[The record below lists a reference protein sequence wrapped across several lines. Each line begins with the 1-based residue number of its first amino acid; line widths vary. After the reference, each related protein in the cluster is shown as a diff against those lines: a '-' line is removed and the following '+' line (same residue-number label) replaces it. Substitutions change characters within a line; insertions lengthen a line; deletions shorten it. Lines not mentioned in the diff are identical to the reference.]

1 MRAQAQAQAQAQ
13 IQAQAQAPAR
23 QIQSRGNWTRFCTP
37 PTKDEQIVNTALIV
51 FFNALTTH
59 FDFYSNWTLHRKP
72 FIATFE
78 NAQFEARTDGYLD
91 SPGGKTRAIIEVKP
105 VLRSRHRLP
114 IQMQESA
121 QMVAWIRSDDDLSQ
135 RTNTTYAFL
144 APWVNYEHY
153 WHNNRRFIISQDRHE
168 VFVTVAEYNQNYLE
182 YLRNTEP
189 SSPEDSSSF
198 LTMNQYGPW
207 NISSKSSV
215 KEIGTILL
223 ATTLRAEKEIKEEI
237 KEEIKRKENEEEIKK
252 KENEEV

>member
-1 MRAQAQAQAQAQ
+1 M
-13 IQAQAQAPAR
+13 
-23 QIQSRGNWTRFCTP
+23 
-37 PTKDEQIVNTALIV
+37 NTALIV

-153 WHNNRRFIISQDRHE
+153 
-168 VFVTVAEYNQNYLE
+168 
-182 YLRNTEP
+182 
-189 SSPEDSSSF
+189 
-198 LTMNQYGPW
+198 
-207 NISSKSSV
+207 
-215 KEIGTILL
+215 
-223 ATTLRAEKEIKEEI
+223 
-237 KEEIKRKENEEEIKK
+237 
-252 KENEEV
+252 